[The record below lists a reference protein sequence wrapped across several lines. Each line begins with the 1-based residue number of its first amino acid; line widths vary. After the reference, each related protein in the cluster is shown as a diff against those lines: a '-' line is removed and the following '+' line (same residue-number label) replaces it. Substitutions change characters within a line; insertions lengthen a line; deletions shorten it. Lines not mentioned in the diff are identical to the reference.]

1 MQGAL
6 MERLSANKKPCGL
19 LLLQPYHSSTCLDET
34 KTEKLK
40 CKPKNGSSFTVLWKR
55 ISLEQRCKVHP
66 GSNTQRTDELMNES
80 PCFIWKIS
88 LIML

>member
-1 MQGAL
+1 

-55 ISLEQRCKVHP
+55 ISLEQRWKVHP
-66 GSNTQRTDELMNES
+66 DSNTQRTDELMNES
-80 PCFIWKIS
+80 PDLIGKLS